1 MNLFNKMIAATL
13 PYIPTPI
20 VWQFSKRYIA
30 GTHMDDASRI
40 TKTLNDMGM
49 CATMDLLGEDTTKN
63 EDAEYA
69 RDKYLEMLDT
79 IHEAGLDSGVS
90 VKLTQMGLKLDR
102 TYCYDIVHSLVE
114 KAHSLGIYLRIDM
127 EDHTCTDDTLEIY
140 YRLKAKYPN
149 VGIVVQAY
157 LFRTLDDV
165 RKLVREKANVRLC
178 KGVYIEPE
186 DIAYRDRQKVRDNFL
201 LLLEELLKGGCYVGI
216 ATHDDYLINGSY
228 RVIESLG
235 LDKSA
240 YEFQMLLGVTEHLRD
255 AIVEKGDKMR
265 IYVPFGEHWRAYCV
279 RRLREN
285 PTIAGYVAKSALRIR
300 RRRRPPSVPESSST
314 SPSSDS

>member
-1 MNLFNKMIAATL
+1 MNVFNKMIAATL
-13 PYIPTPI
+13 PYVPKPI

-30 GTHMDDASRI
+30 GTHIDDASRI
-40 TKTLNDMGM
+40 TKTLNDSGM
-49 CATMDLLGEDTTKN
+49 CATMDLLGEDTMKR

-69 RDKYLEMLDT
+69 RDKYFEMLDT
-79 IHEAGLDSGVS
+79 IHEARLDSGVS
-90 VKLTQMGLKLDR
+90 VKLTQMGLKLDKAF
-102 TYCYDIVHSLVE
+102 CHDIVHSLAE

-127 EDHTCTDDTLEIY
+127 EDHTCTDETLDIY
-140 YRLKAKYPN
+140 YQLKAEYPN

-165 RKLVREKANVRLC
+165 RKLVREKGNVRLC

-186 DIAYRDRQKVRDNFL
+186 EIAYRDRQKVRDNFL

-216 ATHDDYLINGSY
+216 ATHDDYLIDGSY
-228 RVIESLG
+228 RIIESLG

-255 AIVEKGDKMR
+255 SIVERGDKMR
-265 IYVPFGEHWRAYCV
+265 IYVPFGEHWHAYCI

-300 RRRRPPSVPESSST
+300 RRRRPSAR
-314 SPSSDS
+314 DSASGIPGSNP